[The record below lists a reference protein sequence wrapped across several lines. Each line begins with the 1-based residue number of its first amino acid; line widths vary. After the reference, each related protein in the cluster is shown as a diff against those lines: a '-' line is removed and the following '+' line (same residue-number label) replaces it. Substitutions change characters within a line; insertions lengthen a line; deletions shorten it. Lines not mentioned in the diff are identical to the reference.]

1 MTHKIISTS
10 NQSMADSVIWFE
22 GTLKECQETLPRI
35 ERWAAK
41 MSDGFQIVRAN
52 EKTQSQ

>member
-1 MTHKIISTS
+1 MTHRIISTS

-22 GTLKECQETLPRI
+22 GTLKECEETLPRI

-41 MSDGFQIVRAN
+41 MSDEFQII
-52 EKTQSQ
+52 ES